1 MAFVRAEQAS
11 PSFMDPHGHQAK
23 FSELFCAHEGL
34 QHGWL
39 LPELQRE
46 ATRHQKLTLSARS
59 CSATQLTRA
68 AWKNV
73 GTRFE
78 FETQRWRRPKQQ
90 NCFGRLLRVLVDRAF
105 AGMLPPMLFAGITN
119 VKQSQN
125 TSC

>member
-1 MAFVRAEQAS
+1 MAVVRAEQAS
-11 PSFMDPHGHQAK
+11 PSFMDPHGHPGK
-23 FSELFCAHEGL
+23 FAELFRAHGGF

-46 ATRHQKLTLSARS
+46 APRHQKLTLSARS
-59 CSATQLTRA
+59 SSVTQLTRA

-78 FETQRWRRPKQQ
+78 FETQRRRRPKQQ
-90 NCFGRLLRVLVDRAF
+90 NCFGRLLRVFVDRAF
-105 AGMLPPMLFAGITN
+105 VGMLPHMLYAVVTN

-125 TSC
+125 TSW